1 MPSKVVGAFKRHQY
15 QVVGR
20 HNPTESEPEPPL
32 FRMKLWA
39 TNEVSAKSK
48 FWYFLR
54 KLRKV
59 KKANGQIIAIN
70 EIFERKPTT
79 VKNYGIWVRYMS
91 RTGFH
96 NMYKEYRD
104 TTLNGAV
111 EQMYQEMAS
120 RHRVRASSVSIIK
133 TATVPAALCKRD
145 NVKQFH
151 DSKISFPVT
160 HKLARASDRRFKS
173 VFKAVRPNVAVF

>member
-1 MPSKVVGAFKRHQY
+1 METISADHAASSVVTAACLLCR
-15 QVVGR
+15 
-20 HNPTESEPEPPL
+20 
-32 FRMKLWA
+32 
-39 TNEVSAKSK
+39 
-48 FWYFLR
+48 YFLR

-70 EIFERKPTT
+70 EVGARRFSSDSQLLSVGILPSAMSARVCCSVVCSPADEHQYHNSLGTSSGHLWLQIFERKPTT

-111 EQMYQEMAS
+111 EQVQTCMPLQGA
-120 RHRVRASSVSIIK
+120 
-133 TATVPAALCKRD
+133 
-145 NVKQFH
+145 
-151 DSKISFPVT
+151 
-160 HKLARASDRRFKS
+160 
-173 VFKAVRPNVAVF
+173 

>member
-1 MPSKVVGAFKRHQY
+1 MVK
-15 QVVGR
+15 
-20 HNPTESEPEPPL
+20 T
-32 FRMKLWA
+32 
-39 TNEVSAKSK
+39 VSADHAASSDRGIPERR
-48 FWYFLR
+48 YFLR

-70 EIFERKPTT
+70 EVGARRFSSESHLLFRQEIGRCRACKHVLRHGLQSCRHHPLDDTLGISHSRLLLQIFERKPTT

-111 EQMYQEMAS
+111 EQ
-120 RHRVRASSVSIIK
+120 VRCS
-133 TATVPAALCKRD
+133 
-145 NVKQFH
+145 
-151 DSKISFPVT
+151 
-160 HKLARASDRRFKS
+160 
-173 VFKAVRPNVAVF
+173 